1 MGLTDFGST
10 FFRYRLLRHSAYY
23 LASKV
28 TVLLPQQ
35 ADQSYISLF
44 VTQKA
49 ALSEKAGGAGHMS
62 LQVSTE
68 NKASGMGEAHS
79 HSDGEINIR
88 CRTESGI
95 S

>member
-1 MGLTDFGST
+1 MEAYSSGTGYYDT
-10 FFRYRLLRHSAYY
+10 AYY

-35 ADQSYISLF
+35 VNQSYISLL
-44 VTQKA
+44 VTQNT
-49 ALSEKAGGAGHMS
+49 ALSEKTGGAGRVF

-68 NKASGMGEAHS
+68 NKASGIGGAHS
-79 HSDGEINIR
+79 HSDGEVKMR
-88 CRTESGI
+88 CRTEAGI